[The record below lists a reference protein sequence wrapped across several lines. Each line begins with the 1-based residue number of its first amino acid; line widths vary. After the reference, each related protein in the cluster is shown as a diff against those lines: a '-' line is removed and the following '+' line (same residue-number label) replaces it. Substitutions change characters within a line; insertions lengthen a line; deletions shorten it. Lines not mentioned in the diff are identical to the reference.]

1 MASLED
7 VEKLSKETNCI
18 KSFIAKGIGLASFIQ
33 ARCLDLGRGVSKDSE
48 MAKKFYS
55 RVKILFY
62 LVFILSFKFLILK
75 NKKIKSYQYD
85 ADVCQ
90 LFQNFTTY
98 QKV

>member
-1 MASLED
+1 MSSLED

-55 RVKILFY
+55 RVKFICYFSILNFY
-62 LVFILSFKFLILK
+62 FLNFLFLNKELSI
-75 NKKIKSYQYD
+75 
-85 ADVCQ
+85 
-90 LFQNFTTY
+90 
-98 QKV
+98 